1 VSERGGAVVPG
12 LRPEEQLRVPGAGT
26 AADGAPDPAGRYRV
40 SRVGRAIR
48 DWRWL
53 AMIVFLVLVAGTAIA
68 LLQPSAPG
76 YLDPTGTGPTGGRAL
91 ADLLTERGQQV
102 DRTGVPVSGGAG
114 RLELVTSPE
123 LLSAAQLR
131 KAGQFGGDILL
142 VDPDTAALRAIAPR
156 VSILGDSPGDL
167 DTLPDCSAQSATL
180 AGDVYLGGE
189 VLQADDP
196 AVTSCYPNDPGFFL
210 IQYADGS
217 RTITV
222 LGSSDPLTNQYLG
235 DDGDAA
241 LALNL
246 MRRDTRIVWLVPSGT
261 AAPAPA
267 AGGQQSFFALVPW
280 PAYLIAIQLGIAV
293 VLAAAWRARRLGPLV
308 AERLPVVVRAAETVE
323 GHGRLYQARR
333 ARDRAAAV
341 LREAAASRI
350 ASRMGAGTRAETI
363 AARTGQPP
371 DLVTAV
377 LSGPPPATDKDL
389 VTLAADLDT
398 LERKISQT

>member
-1 VSERGGAVVPG
+1 MSR
-12 LRPEEQLRVPGAGT
+12 LRRV
-26 AADGAPDPAGRYRV
+26 
-40 SRVGRAIR
+40 IR
-48 DWRWL
+48 SWRWL
-53 AMIVFLVLVAGTAIA
+53 ALIVLLVLGAGVVSA

-76 YLDPTGTGPTGGRAL
+76 YLDPSGTGPTGGRAL
-91 ADLLTERGQQV
+91 ADLLAERGQHV

-114 RLELVTSPE
+114 RLELVTSPD
-123 LLSAAQLR
+123 LLSTAQLR
-131 KAGQFGGDILL
+131 QAGRFGGDILL
-142 VDPDTAALRAIAPR
+142 VDPDPAALRAIAPR
-156 VSILGDSPGDL
+156 VQILWDSTADVDAG
-167 DTLPDCSAQSATL
+167 PDCIAQAATL
-180 AGDVYLGGE
+180 AGDAYVGGA
-189 VLQADDP
+189 VLKTDDP
-196 AVTSCYPNDPGFFL
+196 AAVTCYPDLPGSFL

-222 LGSSDPLTNQYLG
+222 LGSSAPLTNQYLA
-235 DDGDAA
+235 DYGDAA

-246 MRRDTRIVWLVPSGT
+246 MRRDTRIVWLVPSGS
-261 AAPAPA
+261 APATA
-267 AGGQQSFFALVPW
+267 TGGQQSFFALVPW

-333 ARDRAAAV
+333 ARDRVAAV
-341 LREAAASRI
+341 LREATASRI
-350 ASRMGAGTRAETI
+350 ASRMGGDVRAETI

-371 DLVTAV
+371 DLVAAL